1 MSSSTTGSPEYTRG
15 NKKKGRFR
23 FAILTV
29 LSIGVAI
36 NYIDRAAMSVGI
48 PFMTDDLHLSPTDSG
63 LLLSAF
69 FWSYVLFQLPGGW
82 LVDRLGPRITFA
94 LSSLGWGLATA
105 ACGLA
110 NGITA
115 LLGFRF
121 VLGAVEAPAYPASSS
136 TVTRWFPRQ
145 ERSFAAA
152 TFNNGSKIGGTLAI
166 PLISFLIAL
175 VGWRMTFVLSGVIA
189 IIWAIIWY
197 VWYREPQEHRA
208 ISAEELA
215 FIEANQ
221 DDQTGHPMSV
231 RQLISQRTVQAM
243 MAGFF
248 CINFVSYFFFTW
260 FPSYLVD
267 TFHLSL
273 MKLGLLGMLPGIA
286 AIVGGWCGGLLSDSL
301 VRKGYSLS
309 IARKIPLVGGMLG
322 SASIGLAAF
331 SPTVG
336 LALAALCFANF
347 AATFASAAL
356 WALPSDVAPN
366 KANVATIGGIQNMA
380 ANLAGIISPVL
391 IGVIMQY
398 THSFSIPLILAGVV
412 GIAGAVIYGVWLPTV
427 KPMTLTAEGTTIETS
442 TRSEI

>member
-1 MSSSTTGSPEYTRG
+1 MSLNSNGSPVSASKCTG
-15 NKKKGRFR
+15 KFR
-23 FAILTV
+23 FVILTV
-29 LSIGVAI
+29 LSVGIAI
-36 NYIDRAAMSVGI
+36 NYIDRAAMSVAI
-48 PFMTDDLHLSPTDSG
+48 PFMSQDLHFSPTDSG

-110 NGITA
+110 SSIAA
-115 LLGFRF
+115 LVGFRV
-121 VLGAVEAPAYPASSS
+121 VLGAVEAPSYPASSS

-166 PLISFLIAL
+166 PIISFLIAM
-175 VGWRMTFVLSGVIA
+175 VGWRMTFVISGGVA
-189 IIWAIIWY
+189 ILWALGWY
-197 VWYREPQEHRA
+197 LWYREPRDHP
-208 ISAEELA
+208 SATVEEVA

-221 DDQTGHPMSV
+221 DPETGAPMSI
-231 RQLISQRTVQAM
+231 RQLLSQRTVQAM

-260 FPSYLVD
+260 FPTYLVE

-273 MKLGLLGMLPGIA
+273 MKFGLLGMLPGLA

-301 VRKGYSLS
+301 VRRGYSLS
-309 IARKIPLVGGMLG
+309 TARKIPLVGGMIG
-322 SASIGLAAF
+322 SATIGLAAF

-366 KANVATIGGIQNMA
+366 RANVATIGGIQNMA
-380 ANLAGIISPVL
+380 ANLAGIISPIM

-398 THSFSIPLILAGVV
+398 THSFVIPLEIAGVV
-412 GIAGAVIYGVWLPTV
+412 GIIGALIYAFWLPHV
-427 KPMTLTAEGTTIETS
+427 KPMTLHVAPSTS
-442 TRSEI
+442 VRNEV

>member
-1 MSSSTTGSPEYTRG
+1 MSLNSNGSPVSASAS
-15 NKKKGRFR
+15 KGKFR
-23 FAILTV
+23 YVILTV
-29 LSIGVAI
+29 LSVGIAI
-36 NYIDRAAMSVGI
+36 NYIDRAAMSVAI
-48 PFMTDDLHLSPTDSG
+48 PFMSEELHFSTTDSG

-110 NGITA
+110 SSVAA
-115 LLGFRF
+115 LVGFRF
-121 VLGAVEAPAYPASSS
+121 VLGAVEAPSYPASSS

-166 PLISFLIAL
+166 PIISFLIAL
-175 VGWRMTFVLSGVIA
+175 VGWRMTFVISGVIA
-189 IIWAIIWY
+189 VGWALGWY
-197 VWYREPQEHRA
+197 LWYREPREHR
-208 ISAEELA
+208 SATREEVE

-221 DDQTGHPMSV
+221 DAETGAPMSV
-231 RQLISQRTVQAM
+231 RQLLGQRAVQAM

-260 FPSYLVD
+260 FPTYMVE

-273 MKLGLLGMLPGIA
+273 MKFGLLGMLPGIA
-286 AIVGGWCGGLLSDSL
+286 AIIGGWCGGLLSDTL
-301 VRKGYSLS
+301 VRRGYSLS
-309 IARKIPLVGGMLG
+309 VARKVPLVGGMLG
-322 SASIGLAAF
+322 SATIGLAAF
-331 SPTVG
+331 SPGVG
-336 LALAALCFANF
+336 LALVALCFANF

-366 KANVATIGGIQNMA
+366 RANVATIGGIQNMA

-398 THSFSIPLILAGVV
+398 THSFALPLEIAGVV
-412 GIAGAVIYGVWLPTV
+412 GVIGALIYGFWLPRV
-427 KPMTLTAEGTTIETS
+427 QPMALSLTQPQENSVRREV
-442 TRSEI
+442 

>member
-1 MSSSTTGSPEYTRG
+1 MTGHNAVENIKSA
-15 NKKKGRFR
+15 KGKMRFI
-23 FAILTV
+23 ILTV
-29 LSIGVAI
+29 LSVGIAI
-36 NYIDRAAMSVGI
+36 NYIDRATMSVAI
-48 PFMTDDLHLSPTDSG
+48 PFMSTELHLSSTDSG
-63 LLLSAF
+63 FLLSAF

-82 LVDRLGPRITFA
+82 LVDRFGPRITFA
-94 LSSLGWGLATA
+94 FSSLCWGLATA

-121 VLGAVEAPAYPASSS
+121 VLGAVEAPSYPASSS

-166 PLISFLIAL
+166 PIVSFLIAL
-175 VGWRMTFVLSGVIA
+175 VGWRMTFVISGLAAV
-189 IIWAIIWY
+189 IWAAAWY
-197 VWYREPQEHRA
+197 VWYRDPRQHPTVSQE
-208 ISAEELA
+208 EVE

-221 DDQTGHPMSV
+221 EHITGEAMSIA
-231 RQLISQRTVQAM
+231 QLLAQRTVQAM

-248 CINFVSYFFFTW
+248 CVNFVSYFFFTW
-260 FPSYLVD
+260 FPTYLVE

-273 MKLGLLGMLPGIA
+273 MKFGLLGMLPGIA

-301 VRKGYSLS
+301 VRRGYSLT

-322 SASIGLAAF
+322 SSVIGIAAY
-331 SPTVG
+331 SPTVT

-356 WALPSDVAPN
+356 WALPSDVTPN
-366 KANVATIGGIQNMA
+366 RANVATIGGIQNMA
-380 ANLAGIISPVL
+380 ANLAGIISPIF
-391 IGVIMQY
+391 IGVVMQF
-398 THSFSIPLILAGVV
+398 THSFVIPLVL
-412 GIAGAVIYGVWLPTV
+412 AGAVGLAGAVVYGIWLPKV
-427 KPMTLTAEGTTIETS
+427 QPMALKINSGRRRA
-442 TRSEI
+442 

>member
-1 MSSSTTGSPEYTRG
+1 MSLNSNGSPAVVSAS
-15 NKKKGRFR
+15 KSKGKFR
-23 FAILTV
+23 YVILTV
-29 LSIGVAI
+29 LSVGIAI
-36 NYIDRAAMSVGI
+36 NYIDRAAMSVAM
-48 PFMTDDLHLSPTDSG
+48 PFMSEELHISPTDSG

-110 NGITA
+110 SSIAA
-115 LLGFRF
+115 LVGFRF
-121 VLGAVEAPAYPASSS
+121 VLGAVEAPSYPASSS

-166 PLISFLIAL
+166 PIISLLIAW
-175 VGWRMTFVLSGVIA
+175 VGWRATFVISGVVA
-189 IIWAIIWY
+189 VGWALGWY
-197 VWYREPQEHRA
+197 LWYREPRDHPSA
-208 ISAEELA
+208 TAEEVA

-221 DDQTGHPMSV
+221 DAETGAPMSI
-231 RQLISQRTVQAM
+231 RQLLTQRTVQAM

-260 FPSYLVD
+260 FPTYLVE

-273 MKLGLLGMLPGIA
+273 MKFGLLGMLPGVA
-286 AIVGGWCGGLLSDSL
+286 AIIGGWCGGLLSDSL
-301 VRKGYSLS
+301 VRRGYSLS
-309 IARKIPLVGGMLG
+309 VARKIPLVGGMLG
-322 SASIGLAAF
+322 SATIGLAAF

-347 AATFASAAL
+347 SATFASAAL

-366 KANVATIGGIQNMA
+366 RANVATIGGIQNMA
-380 ANLAGIISPVL
+380 ANLAGIISPIM

-398 THSFSIPLILAGVV
+398 THSFVIPLEIAGVV
-412 GIAGAVIYGVWLPTV
+412 GIIGALIYGFWLPRVT
-427 KPMTLTAEGTTIETS
+427 PMTLNNAQS
-442 TRSEI
+442 LDASARSEV

>member
-1 MSSSTTGSPEYTRG
+1 MSLNSNGSPMTVSASEKQTG
-15 NKKKGRFR
+15 KFR
-23 FAILTV
+23 FVILTV
-29 LSIGVAI
+29 LSVGIAI
-36 NYIDRAAMSVGI
+36 NYIDRAAMSVAI
-48 PFMTDDLHLSPTDSG
+48 PFMSEELHFSPTDSG

-82 LVDRLGPRITFA
+82 LVDRLGPRLTFA

-110 NGITA
+110 SSVAA
-115 LLGFRF
+115 LVGFRF
-121 VLGAVEAPAYPASSS
+121 VLGAVEAPSYPASSS

-166 PLISFLIAL
+166 PVISFLIAL
-175 VGWRMTFVLSGVIA
+175 VGWRMTFVISGVVA
-189 IIWAIIWY
+189 VVWALGWY
-197 VWYREPQEHRA
+197 LWYRDPREHKTVSAQEV
-208 ISAEELA
+208 A

-221 DDQTGHPMSV
+221 DPQTGEPMSV
-231 RQLISQRTVQAM
+231 RQLLAQRTVQAM

-260 FPSYLVD
+260 FPTYLVE

-273 MKLGLLGMLPGIA
+273 MKFGLLGMLPGVA

-301 VRKGYSLS
+301 VRRGYSLS
-309 IARKIPLVGGMLG
+309 VARKIPLVGGMLG
-322 SASIGLAAF
+322 SAVIGLAAF

-336 LALAALCFANF
+336 LALSALCFANF

-366 KANVATIGGIQNMA
+366 RANVATIGGIQNMA
-380 ANLAGIISPVL
+380 ANLAGIISPVM
-391 IGVIMQY
+391 IGVIMQF
-398 THSFSIPLILAGVV
+398 THSFVIPLEIAGVV
-412 GIAGAVIYGVWLPTV
+412 GIAGAFIYGFWLPRV
-427 KPMTLTAEGTTIETS
+427 KPMQLNVDQAMQSKTGVNI
-442 TRSEI
+442 

>member
-1 MSSSTTGSPEYTRG
+1 MSLNSNGASAAVSAR
-15 NKKKGRFR
+15 KGKFR
-23 FAILTV
+23 FIILTV
-29 LSIGVAI
+29 LSVSIAI
-36 NYIDRAAMSVGI
+36 NYIDRAAMSVAI
-48 PFMTDDLHLSPTDSG
+48 PFMSQELHFSPTDSG

-82 LVDRLGPRITFA
+82 LVDKLGPRITFA

-110 NGITA
+110 SSIAA
-115 LLGFRF
+115 LVGFRF
-121 VLGAVEAPAYPASSS
+121 VLGAVEAPSYPASSS

-166 PLISFLIAL
+166 PIISFLIAL
-175 VGWRMTFVLSGVIA
+175 VGWRMTFVISGLVA
-189 IIWAIIWY
+189 VVWALAWY
-197 VWYREPQEHRA
+197 LWYRDPREHKA
-208 ISAEELA
+208 VSAEEVA

-221 DDQTGHPMSV
+221 DPQNGEPMSV
-231 RQLISQRTVQAM
+231 RQLLAQRTVQAM

-260 FPSYLVD
+260 FPTYLVE

-273 MKLGLLGMLPGIA
+273 MKFGLLGMLPGIA

-301 VRKGYSLS
+301 VRRGYSLS
-309 IARKIPLVGGMLG
+309 VARKIPLVGGMLG
-322 SASIGLAAF
+322 SATIGLAAF

-336 LALAALCFANF
+336 LALSALCFANF

-366 KANVATIGGIQNMA
+366 RANVATIGGIQNMA
-380 ANLAGIISPVL
+380 ANLAGIISPIL
-391 IGVIMQY
+391 IGVIMQF
-398 THSFSIPLILAGVV
+398 THSFVIPLEIAGVIGVV
-412 GIAGAVIYGVWLPTV
+412 GALVYAFWLPRV
-427 KPMTLTAEGTTIETS
+427 QPMGVADNAAPNGALRREV
-442 TRSEI
+442 

>member
-1 MSSSTTGSPEYTRG
+1 MSLDSNDEAVLSKATHKTA
-15 NKKKGRFR
+15 KGKMRFI
-23 FAILTV
+23 ILTV
-29 LSIGVAI
+29 LSIGIAI
-36 NYIDRAAMSVGI
+36 NYIDRAAMSVAI
-48 PFMTDDLHLSPTDSG
+48 PFMSQELHLSSTDSG

-82 LVDRLGPRITFA
+82 LVDKLGPRLTFA
-94 LSSLGWGLATA
+94 VSSLGWGLATT

-110 NGITA
+110 NGLAA
-115 LLGFRF
+115 LVGFRF
-121 VLGAVEAPAYPASSS
+121 LLGAVEAPSYPASSS

-175 VGWRMTFVLSGVIA
+175 VGWRMTFVISGLVA
-189 IIWAIIWY
+189 VLWAVIWY
-197 VWYREPQEHRA
+197 LWYRDPRDHKTV
-208 ISAEELA
+208 SAEEVE

-221 DDQTGHPMSV
+221 DPSTSEPMNI
-231 RQLISQRTVQAM
+231 RQLMAQRTVQAM

-260 FPSYLVD
+260 FPTYLVE

-273 MKLGLLGMLPGIA
+273 MKFGLLGMLPGIA

-301 VRKGYSLS
+301 VRRGVSLTT
-309 IARKIPLVGGMLG
+309 ARKIPLVGGMLG
-322 SASIGLAAF
+322 SAVIGLAAF

-336 LALAALCFANF
+336 LALSALCFANF

-366 KANVATIGGIQNMA
+366 RANVATIGGIQNMA
-380 ANLAGIISPVL
+380 ANLAGIISPIL
-391 IGVIMQY
+391 IGVIMQF
-398 THSFSIPLILAGVV
+398 THSFVIPLVLAGIV
-412 GIAGAVIYGVWLPTV
+412 GVAGAFIYGLWLPKV
-427 KPMTLTAEGTTIETS
+427 QPMVLQPKS
-442 TRSEI
+442 

>member
-1 MSSSTTGSPEYTRG
+1 MSLNSRG
-15 NKKKGRFR
+15 AAAATASKGKFR
-23 FAILTV
+23 FVILTV
-29 LSIGVAI
+29 LSVGIAI
-36 NYIDRAAMSVGI
+36 NYIDRAAMSVAI
-48 PFMTDDLHLSPTDSG
+48 PFMSHDLQLSSTDSG

-82 LVDRLGPRITFA
+82 LVDKLGPRVTFA

-110 NGITA
+110 NSIGA
-115 LLGFRF
+115 LVGFRF
-121 VLGAVEAPAYPASSS
+121 VLGAVEAPSYPASSS

-166 PLISFLIAL
+166 PIISFLIAA
-175 VGWRMTFVLSGVIA
+175 VGWRMTFVISGLVA
-189 IIWAIIWY
+189 VAWALGWY
-197 VWYREPQEHRA
+197 LWYREPRDHRSA
-208 ISAEELA
+208 TAEEVA

-221 DDQTGHPMSV
+221 DPQSGAPMSI
-231 RQLISQRTVQAM
+231 RQLLTQRTVQAM

-260 FPSYLVD
+260 FPTYLVE

-273 MKLGLLGMLPGIA
+273 MKFGLLGMLPGIA
-286 AIVGGWCGGLLSDSL
+286 AIVGGWCGGLLSDGL
-301 VRKGYSLS
+301 VKRGYSLTT
-309 IARKIPLVGGMLG
+309 ARKIPLVGGMIG

-347 AATFASAAL
+347 AATAASAAL

-366 KANVATIGGIQNMA
+366 RANVATIGGIQNMA
-380 ANLAGIISPVL
+380 ANLAGIISPIL

-398 THSFSIPLILAGVV
+398 THSFVIPLEIAGVV
-412 GIAGAVIYGVWLPTV
+412 GIAGALIYGFWLPRV
-427 KPMTLTAEGTTIETS
+427 QPMTLPGEKSAHASVGS
-442 TRSEI
+442 HV

>member
-1 MSSSTTGSPEYTRG
+1 MSLNSNGSPVSASKSTG
-15 NKKKGRFR
+15 KFR
-23 FAILTV
+23 FVILTV
-29 LSIGVAI
+29 LSVGIAI
-36 NYIDRAAMSVGI
+36 NYIDRAAMSVAI
-48 PFMTDDLHLSPTDSG
+48 PFMSQDLHFSPTDSG

-82 LVDRLGPRITFA
+82 LVDRLGPRITFG

-110 NGITA
+110 SSIAA
-115 LLGFRF
+115 LVGFRV
-121 VLGAVEAPAYPASSS
+121 VLGAVEAPSYPASSS

-166 PLISFLIAL
+166 PIISFLIAM
-175 VGWRMTFVLSGVIA
+175 VGWRMTFVLSGGVA
-189 IIWAIIWY
+189 ILWALGWY
-197 VWYREPQEHRA
+197 LWYRDPREHPSA
-208 ISAEELA
+208 TAEEVN

-221 DDQTGHPMSV
+221 DPETGAPMSI
-231 RQLISQRTVQAM
+231 RQLLAQRTVQAM

-260 FPSYLVD
+260 FPTYLVE

-273 MKLGLLGMLPGIA
+273 MKFGLLGMLPGLA

-301 VRKGYSLS
+301 VRRGYSLS
-309 IARKIPLVGGMLG
+309 TARKIPLVGGMLG
-322 SASIGLAAF
+322 SATIGLAAF

-336 LALAALCFANF
+336 LALTALCFANF

-366 KANVATIGGIQNMA
+366 RANVATIGGIQNMA
-380 ANLAGIISPVL
+380 ANLAGIISPIM
-391 IGVIMQY
+391 IGIIMQY
-398 THSFSIPLILAGVV
+398 THSFTLPLEIAGVV
-412 GIAGAVIYGVWLPTV
+412 GIAGALIYGFWLPRV
-427 KPMTLTAEGTTIETS
+427 KPMALDTTGPADS
-442 TRSEI
+442 SVRSGI

>member
-1 MSSSTTGSPEYTRG
+1 MPLNSNGSPVTASASEKQTG
-15 NKKKGRFR
+15 KFR
-23 FAILTV
+23 FVILTV
-29 LSIGVAI
+29 LSVGIAI
-36 NYIDRAAMSVGI
+36 NYIDRAAMSVAI
-48 PFMTDDLHLSPTDSG
+48 PFMSEELHFSPTDSG

-82 LVDRLGPRITFA
+82 LVDRLGPRLTFA

-110 NGITA
+110 SSVAA
-115 LLGFRF
+115 LVGFRF
-121 VLGAVEAPAYPASSS
+121 VLGAVEAPSYPASSS

-166 PLISFLIAL
+166 PIISFLIAL
-175 VGWRMTFVLSGVIA
+175 VGWRMTFVISGVVA
-189 IIWAIIWY
+189 VAWAIGWY
-197 VWYREPQEHRA
+197 LWYRDPHEHKTVSPQEV
-208 ISAEELA
+208 A

-221 DDQTGHPMSV
+221 DPQTGEPMSV
-231 RQLISQRTVQAM
+231 RQLLAQRTVQAM

-260 FPSYLVD
+260 FPTYLVE

-273 MKLGLLGMLPGIA
+273 MKFGLLGMLPGLA

-301 VRKGYSLS
+301 VRRGYSLS
-309 IARKIPLVGGMLG
+309 VARKIPLVGGMLG
-322 SASIGLAAF
+322 SAVIGLAAF

-366 KANVATIGGIQNMA
+366 RANVATIGGIQNMA
-380 ANLAGIISPVL
+380 ANLAGIISPVM
-391 IGVIMQY
+391 IGVIMQF
-398 THSFSIPLILAGVV
+398 THSFVIPLEIAGVV
-412 GIAGAVIYGVWLPTV
+412 GIAGALIYGFWLPRV
-427 KPMTLTAEGTTIETS
+427 KPMQLHAAQAVQNKTGV
-442 TRSEI
+442 EI